1 MHAVNYGA
9 DPKKN
14 CVYWEPKE
22 REQRGCGT
30 TCGCLKLEEDLF
42 DQDAIFYRS
51 RLMQDKQLGLDE
63 ISDTEYS
70 EVVAYDNAL
79 IREQSR
85 KNKEAEQIKNMFG
98 GKGVTQAPRTKRTL

>member
-14 CVYWEPKE
+14 CVYWDAEE
-22 REQRGCGT
+22 RDQRGCGD
-30 TCGCLKLEEDLF
+30 TCGCIKLVEDLF
-42 DQDAIFYRS
+42 DQDTIFYRS
-51 RLMQDKQLGLDE
+51 RLMQDKQITIDD

-70 EVVAYDNAL
+70 EVVTYDNAL

-85 KNKEAEQIKNMFG
+85 KAKEADQIRSMFG
-98 GKGVTQAPRTKRTL
+98 SKGNTQAQRVKKK